1 MSVALPLVMRH
12 ADQQVYQDLRISS
25 IKIYWFD
32 IHLKGSLRNVV
43 KPLLW
48 GTTKQLDYV
57 LMSGLLL
64 LKYGK
69 SEEQSESI
77 FLVYFQKIT

>member
-25 IKIYWFD
+25 TRIYLFD
-32 IHLKGSLRNVV
+32 IHPRGSLRNVV

-48 GTTKQLDYV
+48 GIMRRMDYV
-57 LMSGLLL
+57 PMSGSPL

>member
-25 IKIYWFD
+25 TRIYLFD
-32 IHLKGSLRNVV
+32 IHPRGSLRNVV
-43 KPLLW
+43 KPLPW
-48 GTTKQLDYV
+48 GIMRRMDCV
-57 LMSGLLL
+57 PMSGLLL